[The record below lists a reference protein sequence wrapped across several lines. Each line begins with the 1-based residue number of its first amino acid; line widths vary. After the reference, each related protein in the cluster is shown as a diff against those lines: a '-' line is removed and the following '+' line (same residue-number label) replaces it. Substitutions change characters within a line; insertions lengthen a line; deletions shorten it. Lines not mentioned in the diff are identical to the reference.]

1 MVSSGVS
8 TLDHLLGDGYPDNS
22 AILVVGPTGIGKEAL
37 AYWFTHSGLAHGD
50 LSLYITRLTVN
61 EVLSDVKGFGI
72 DLTKQPPVWLDG
84 ITRTPRADSNDLENL
99 TANIK
104 NEIAKTGG
112 KQQVRIAI
120 DVLSSLLMYNPLDD
134 VYKFLNQ
141 LLSEL
146 KKYDAVL
153 LSTLDE
159 GMHPPQVVAAMQQLF
174 DGVVELKMYEEG
186 LRAVPLL
193 RIRKMRGTAS
203 FPGYFDFSFT
213 KTGMVI
219 SPHTVKELGIRG
231 WLRGPRSETR

>member
-1 MVSSGVS
+1 M
-8 TLDHLLGDGYPDNS
+8 
-22 AILVVGPTGIGKEAL
+22 VVGPTGIGKEAL
-37 AYWFTHSGLAHGD
+37 AYWFTHSGLSQGD
-50 LSLYITRLTVN
+50 LSLYVTRLTVN
-61 EVLSDVKGFGI
+61 EVLNDVKGFGV
-72 DLTKQPPVWLDG
+72 DLTKLSPVWLTG
-84 ITRTPRADSNDLENL
+84 ITRAPSSNSNDLESL
-99 TANIK
+99 AYTIK
-104 NEIAKTGG
+104 SEIAKTGG
-112 KQQVRIAI
+112 RQRVRIAT
-120 DVLSSLLMYNPLDD
+120 DALSSLLMYYPLDS

-141 LLSEL
+141 LLAEL
-146 KKYDAVL
+146 KQYDAVL

-203 FPGYFDFSFT
+203 LPGYFHFSFT

-219 SPHTVKELGIRG
+219 SPHTVKELGIRA